1 MNLVEKIKIVVDDV
15 TTVGSAFAA
24 TSEGEAVFIN
34 ARIVNAVKIK
44 HGDILEAH
52 VLPNYEDKRASV
64 PWRAMRASV
73 QGSIFNEFS
82 AEDETPVHTNHAPQ
96 DKPHEHIKE
105 LLEEHGPMRTAT
117 VARLMEM
124 DAGAVG
130 ALCNGLFASGEIVR
144 ADVYGS
150 PDQSRSSHRV
160 WAINMHDFD
169 EDPTDL

>member
-82 AEDETPVHTNHAPQ
+82 DEDETPVHTNH
-96 DKPHEHIKE
+96 D
-105 LLEEHGPMRTAT
+105 GDGCGR
-117 VARLMEM
+117 
-124 DAGAVG
+124 
-130 ALCNGLFASGEIVR
+130 CWCIVQR
-144 ADVYGS
+144 PV
-150 PDQSRSSHRV
+150 RV
-160 WAINMHDFD
+160 WRDRQG
-169 EDPTDL
+169 